1 MSDRTRPPVPG
12 WLLSLVLCSLALSSA
27 ARAAGVEVEIRG
39 IAGPPADNVRAFLG
53 IAQREFPDDEAIDA
67 EVVRR
72 LHRRAPEQI
81 RRALEPFGYY
91 HARVDSSLERTE
103 TGWRAVYE
111 VQPGEPVRLTAVT
124 IRIEGAAKDD
134 PAFESLLAELPL
146 EEGRQL
152 NHGDYETAKRRMLEL
167 AAERGYIEARWL
179 ESTLLVDPDRRQASA
194 ALVLDSGPRYRFGE
208 IRFERTVVGESLLR
222 RYLRFEPGEPFLA
235 SRLLELQYALDDS
248 GYFRRVEVS
257 ARRDLAADGRIPIE
271 IGLEARPKH
280 LYTFGIGFGTDTGA
294 RASVGRDTRYVNRR
308 GHRLESRVR
317 VAQIGT
323 SLAARYTIPLA
334 QPWRE
339 RLELDTSLDDKEV
352 GDLRSRQF
360 TLGASRVTV
369 DGGWQR
375 SLSIAYER
383 SRDEND
389 DEVTT
394 RNLVMPGIEL
404 VRSRYDD
411 AIYASRGYRVSFGV
425 RGGAETLGSDVSFLR
440 MRASATLVR
449 RLWAGGRVIT
459 RAELGRVRV
468 DAFDDLPLSQRFFA
482 GGDQSVRGF
491 RFQSLGPQDADG
503 DVIGGTYLA
512 VGSIELEQLIAGNW
526 GAAVF
531 VDAGNAANE
540 SDFDLRTAAGI
551 GLRYRSP
558 VGVFRVDVAK
568 ATDGDESARLH
579 LSLGVDL

>member
-1 MSDRTRPPVPG
+1 MNAPRVA
-12 WLLSLVLCSLALSSA
+12 SLRAAALALGLCCLGIVPA

-39 IAGPPADNVRAFLG
+39 VEDGPADNVRAFLG
-53 IAQREFPDDEAIDA
+53 IAQHEFPEEGEIDA
-67 EVVRR
+67 AIVRR
-72 LHRRAPEQI
+72 LHRRAPGQI

-91 HARVDSSLERTE
+91 RAQIESSLERTE
-103 TGWRAVYE
+103 GGWRAVYE
-111 VQPGEPVRLTAVT
+111 IRPGEPVRLTAVT
-124 IRIEGAAKDD
+124 VRVEGAARDD
-134 PAFESLLAELPL
+134 PAFETLLAQLPL
-146 EEGRQL
+146 AEGGQL
-152 NHGDYETAKRRMLEL
+152 SHADYETAKRRLMEL
-167 AAERGYIEARWL
+167 AAERGYIEAEWL
-179 ESTLLVDPDRRQASA
+179 DSTLLIDPDRLAASA
-194 ALVLDSGPRYRFGE
+194 VLVLDSGPRYRFGE
-208 IRFERTVVGESLLR
+208 ITFEPTVVGEDFLR

-248 GYFRRVEVS
+248 GYFRRVDVS
-257 ARRDLAADGRIPIE
+257 ARRDLAAGGRVPVE
-271 IGLEARPKH
+271 IGLTARPKH

-308 GHRLESRVR
+308 GHRLESQVR

-323 SLAARYTIPLA
+323 SLAARYVIPLA

-339 RLELDTSLDDKEV
+339 RLELDTSLDDKDI
-352 GDLRSRQF
+352 GDLHSRQF
-360 TLGASRVTV
+360 TLGASRVTIG
-369 DGGWQR
+369 GGWQR

-394 RNLVMPGIEL
+394 RDLVMPGIEL

-411 AIYASRGYRVSFGV
+411 PVYAARGYRVSLGV
-425 RGGAETLGSDVSFLR
+425 RGGSETLGSDVSFLR
-440 MRASATLVR
+440 LRATGTLVR
-449 RLWAGGRVIT
+449 RVWAGGRVIT

-468 DAFDDLPLSQRFFA
+468 DGFEDLPLSQRFFA

-491 RFQSLGPQDADG
+491 EFESLGPRDADG

-512 VGSIELEQLIAGNW
+512 VASVELEQLISGNW

-540 SDFDLRTAAGI
+540 SDFELRTAAGV

-558 VGVFRVDVAK
+558 VGVFRVDVAR